1 MLTPFSKAP
10 TTNGQ
15 APATKTVTGQHLAK
29 ATVNYPPRRRAAD
42 AARWL
47 RGQVIIKPTLTLA
60 AKTFGVSVPL
70 VVRARERLK
79 YNEWLEQ
86 QERGKRFGNGGTT
99 TLSDSAID
107 NIVREVGVERV
118 WRAIDRLTQPQ
129 LPLVAAE

>member
-1 MLTPFSKAP
+1 MQSPFSKVP

-15 APATKTVTGQHLAK
+15 APIPKAVSGQYLAK
-29 ATVNYPPRRRAAD
+29 ATVNYPPRRRAED
-42 AARWL
+42 AVRWL
-47 RGQVIIKPTLTLA
+47 RGQVTIKPTVKLA
-60 AKTFGVSVPL
+60 AQTFGVSVPL
-70 VVRARERLK
+70 VAQARERL
-79 YNEWLEQ
+79 
-86 QERGKRFGNGGTT
+86 ERRERAKHHGNGGAT